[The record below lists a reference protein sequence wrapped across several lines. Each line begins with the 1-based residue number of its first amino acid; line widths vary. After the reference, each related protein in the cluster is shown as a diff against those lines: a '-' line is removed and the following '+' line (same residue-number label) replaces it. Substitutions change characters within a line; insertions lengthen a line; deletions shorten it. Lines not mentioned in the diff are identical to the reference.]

1 MSIVEQRYQAVMAVL
16 AGDPV
21 VDVAAKVGVSRQSV
35 HAWLRRYADEGLPG
49 LQDRSHR
56 PDGCAHQASP
66 EVEALVCELRR
77 HHPKWGSRRIAFE
90 LGRHGCPGEV
100 PSRMT
105 VYRILIRHGL
115 MTPAKRRRGRK
126 DYVRWERD
134 RPMELWQMDI
144 VGGIFLTDG
153 TEAKVVTGVDDHSRF
168 CVIASVVRR
177 ATGRAVCLAFVSA
190 VQEFGVP
197 EEVLTDN
204 GKQFTARFGNGGEV
218 MFDRICR
225 ENGIVHRLTQPATP
239 TTTGK
244 VERFH
249 QTLRRELLDDVAV
262 WPDLDAAQAAID
274 AFRHEYNTDRPHQS
288 LDMAFPANRFVPA
301 EPGVVPVKL
310 PASLTLPAEPP
321 APVVF
326 SQSPVT
332 DFSGAAVEFDRVV
345 PPSGNLQ
352 VAGKQFWLGPARSGM
367 TVTFWADPD
376 VIHLLI
382 AGARIKTVRSH
393 LSAADLTSL
402 LRQGGRPAGPPAL
415 PAAQPGE
422 AVEVDRT
429 VNRFGSVSL
438 GQHLVLAADILGG
451 RRVGIRIDGQTLSF
465 FDLET
470 RQLLRTRP
478 NPLTAADIS
487 RLRGVRPAGPPPVP
501 SPEPVQVQRRVST
514 TGVVMVARQ
523 TVALG
528 RVHAGKTVTI
538 DVTDTELVI
547 ACDDGPRTFRRT
559 TNRPIR
565 NLKAGRPR
573 TIDT

>member
-1 MSIVEQRYQAVMAVL
+1 
-16 AGDPV
+16 
-21 VDVAAKVGVSRQSV
+21 
-35 HAWLRRYADEGLPG
+35 
-49 LQDRSHR
+49 
-56 PDGCAHQASP
+56 
-66 EVEALVCELRR
+66 
-77 HHPKWGSRRIAFE
+77 
-90 LGRHGCPGEV
+90 
-100 PSRMT
+100 
-105 VYRILIRHGL
+105 
-115 MTPAKRRRGRK
+115 
-126 DYVRWERD
+126 
-134 RPMELWQMDI
+134 
-144 VGGIFLTDG
+144 
-153 TEAKVVTGVDDHSRF
+153 
-168 CVIASVVRR
+168 VIASVVRR